1 MTDYTSTDY
10 SLIEIYL
17 SEFGG
22 SVRFYRQY
30 LSEGQRLGQAFF
42 NSLIDSDKS
51 KLSGTSHDPFHKNDK
66 ASIYDAIDF
75 LTRPTK
81 GSL

>member
-1 MTDYTSTDY
+1 MTDYTLAET
-10 SLIEIYL
+10 YL

-22 SVRFYRQY
+22 SVRLYRQY

-42 NSLIDSDKS
+42 NSLIDSDQL
-51 KLSGTSHDPFHKNDK
+51 KLARTPHDPFHKNDQ

-81 GSL
+81 GNL

>member
-1 MTDYTSTDY
+1 MTDYRLTDY

-22 SVRFYRQY
+22 STQSYRQY

-42 NSLIDSDKS
+42 NSLIDSDQL
-51 KLSGTSHDPFHKNDK
+51 KLARTPHDPFHKNDQ

-81 GSL
+81 GNL

>member
-1 MTDYTSTDY
+1 MTDHTLAET
-10 SLIEIYL
+10 YL
-17 SEFGG
+17 LWSGG
-22 SVRFYRQY
+22 SARFYRQY

-42 NSLIDSDKS
+42 NSLIDSDQH
-51 KLSGTSHDPFHKNDK
+51 KLSGTPHDPFHKDDQ

-81 GSL
+81 RNL